1 MNGSLSMN
9 KGIENGLLPDS
20 HEVYTRRRGRNLAIG
35 GCLLGVVL
43 MIFAVTIVKLASGVE
58 MKGFDHTF
66 ETVPAAPASS
76 EAAQ

>member
-43 MIFAVTIVKLASGVE
+43 MIFAVTIVKLASGVD

-66 ETVPAAPASS
+66 ETVPATS